1 MFFDID
7 SDDDDI
13 SSNAGNA
20 SYEGISGNFNIS
32 NRQGSV
38 PNNNGNSNGGDDDD
52 DDDPL
57 EAYMAQINAELKASS
72 ANTHSSTE
80 PQQKKPRIEEYEND
94 AEEEKELEMIMKLQ
108 EEARRK
114 RKESGNANDD
124 DDEYDDDSAT
134 AKLYLYDSD
143 DEESMSALAAKKRPI
158 EPLAPLD
165 HSQMSYAPFEKNF
178 YYENPAVEKLTEE
191 EVNAIREKHGIRIF
205 GNDLIN
211 PVTSFDQIDLGR
223 RLAPVKRVLQSQSFA
238 APMPIQMQAI
248 PAGLNGRD
256 IIGIAKT
263 GSGKTLAYI
272 LPMLAHV
279 VPQERLHKGDGPI
292 AVVLVPTRELAQQVY
307 LESRK
312 YATPLGLRKIGS

>member
-1 MFFDID
+1 MFRDVD
-7 SDDDDI
+7 SDDDDDI
-13 SSNAGNA
+13 GNA
-20 SYEGISGNFNIS
+20 AYEGISGTFNFS
-32 NRQGSV
+32 KRAAPAPEKKGEE
-38 PNNNGNSNGGDDDD
+38 DDD

-57 EAYMAQINAELKASS
+57 DAYMAQINAELKTNS
-72 ANTHSSTE
+72 ANRTNGQSTE
-80 PQQKKPRIEEYEND
+80 PAQKRLRIEEYEHD
-94 AEEEKELEMIMKLQ
+94 AEEEKELETLMKLQ
-108 EEARRK
+108 AEARQK
-114 RKESGNANDD
+114 RKESGGGNDPDNSEDDSEDD
-124 DDEYDDDSAT
+124 DDDGAT

-143 DEESMSALAAKKRPI
+143 DEGGGISAMAAKKKPI

-165 HSQMSYAPFEKNF
+165 HSQMTYAPFEKNF
-178 YYENPAVEKLTEE
+178 YYESPDVEKLSEE

-205 GNDLIN
+205 GNDIMN

-223 RLAPVKRVLQSQSFA
+223 RLAPAKRVLQSQGFA

-279 VPQERLHKGDGPI
+279 VPQQRLHKGDGPI

-307 LESRK
+307 LEAKK
-312 YATPLGLRKIGS
+312 YAAPLGLR

>member
-1 MFFDID
+1 MFRDVD
-7 SDDDDI
+7 SDDDID
-13 SSNAGNA
+13 NTT
-20 SYEGISGNFNIS
+20 YEGISGTLNFS
-32 NRQGSV
+32 KRAA
-38 PNNNGNSNGGDDDD
+38 PAPEKEEDDE
-52 DDDPL
+52 DDPL
-57 EAYMAQINAELKASS
+57 DAYMAQINAELKTSSTNKASGQ
-72 ANTHSSTE
+72 STE
-80 PQQKKPRIEEYEND
+80 PAQKRLRIEEYEHD
-94 AEEEKELEMIMKLQ
+94 AEEEKELETLMKLQ
-108 EEARRK
+108 AEARQK
-114 RKESGNANDD
+114 RNEAGGANDD
-124 DDEYDDDSAT
+124 DSDDYDDDGAT

-143 DEESMSALAAKKRPI
+143 DEGGSISAMAAKKKPI

-165 HSQMSYAPFEKNF
+165 HSQISYAPFEKNF
-178 YYENPAVEKLTEE
+178 YYENPDVEKLSEE

-205 GNDLIN
+205 GNDILN

-223 RLAPVKRVLQSQSFA
+223 RLAPAKRVLQSQSFA

-272 LPMLAHV
+272 LPMLTHV

-307 LESRK
+307 LETKK
-312 YATPLGLRKIGS
+312 YATPLGLR